1 MGEMGY
7 MVVKESGFLG
17 RSHLVSVAYL
27 ICSDARK
34 MICRHRPI
42 MFLIVVATDTINHR
56 KIVITAYS

>member
-7 MVVKESGFLG
+7 MVVKESGFWR

-27 ICSDARK
+27 ICSDAMK
-34 MICRHRPI
+34 MICRCRQI
-42 MFLIVVATDTINHR
+42 IFMIVVATDTINYR